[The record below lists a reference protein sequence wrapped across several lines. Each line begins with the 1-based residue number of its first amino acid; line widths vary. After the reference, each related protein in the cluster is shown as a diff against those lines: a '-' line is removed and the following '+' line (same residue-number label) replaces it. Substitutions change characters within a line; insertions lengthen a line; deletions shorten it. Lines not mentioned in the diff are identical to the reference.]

1 MSLIKRTVL
10 FSLLLTISTVFSHS
24 VHALE
29 YKNSFGSINAGY
41 ADWNSGFVNVHRG
54 EVWKVTADFG
64 VNFKEAEFYSFIE
77 SNVLNHAV
85 AGRNHTVS
93 AMTHVRLFDS
103 DYTFFGKIY
112 GQWDNSWGDDLDMF
126 YGAGYLGWSRSW
138 GSSNPILVCII
149 NLVIM
154 SRRNMGRQAAG
165 MAMLLAGLQ
174 PIILIYLVK
183 ILFYLTGMKSN

>member
-1 MSLIKRTVL
+1 MPRIKEILLASLVLATPAL
-10 FSLLLTISTVFSHS
+10 FSQNVQ
-24 VHALE
+24 ALE

-54 EVWKVTADFG
+54 EVWKATADFG
-64 VNFKEAEFYSFIE
+64 VNFREAEFYSFIE
-77 SNVLNHAV
+77 SNVLNLAV

-126 YGAGYLGWSRSW
+126 YGLGYLEWRLGF
-138 GSSNPILVCII
+138 L
-149 NLVIM
+149 
-154 SRRNMGRQAAG
+154 
-165 MAMLLAGLQ
+165 
-174 PIILIYLVK
+174 
-183 ILFYLTGMKSN
+183 

>member
-126 YGAGYLGWSRSW
+126 YGAGYLGWSGSW

>member
-126 YGAGYLGWSRSW
+126 YGAGYLGWSGSW
-138 GSSNPILVCII
+138 GSSNPTLVCII

>member
-126 YGAGYLGWSRSW
+126 YGAGYLGWSGVG